1 MTLTDFDTLTLAAVI
16 RDRIAAE
23 RPSHRGEIVGMECLA
38 IAIAKA
44 LHPTD
49 LAARDGFL
57 TTAGIEYG
65 GRE

>member
-1 MTLTDFDTLTLAAVI
+1 MTKQTPDLAAVI

-23 RPSHRGEIVGMECLA
+23 RSGHQGEIVGMQSLA

-49 LAARDGFL
+49 LAARDTFL
-57 TTAGIEYG
+57 TTAGIEHG